1 MGALNEK
8 PASDS
13 AAALYPKLHRAF
25 ASAEI
30 VHVESDKNQGSHLLV
45 VEQYEDPV
53 RTRKIREPRVGNRA
67 GRKQGGVRRRVA
79 ANRENNARLMDLK
92 AGDYFLLAP
101 EPKRNALKALMNEA
115 VKAQRAATNLEGDGR
130 AFAVR
135 IVPHP
140 VTGADRLQIMRL
152 NMKGKARTSWAKPK
166 QQPAPEPDKPAH
178 QEQLLLE
185 PIPQKVVS
193 TPSKGN
199 RDLRTIFDKVA
210 KTLRNIGEPQT
221 GATSGASINPAN
233 N

>member
-1 MGALNEK
+1 MAEVNEK

-13 AAALYPKLHRAF
+13 AAALYPKLHEAF

-30 VHVESDKNQGSHLLV
+30 VHVVTDKNQGSYLL
-45 VEQYEDPV
+45 EISPYEDPV
-53 RTRKIREPRVGNRA
+53 RTRVIRTPREGNRA
-67 GRKQGGVRRRVA
+67 GRKRGGVRRRVA

-92 AGDYFLLAP
+92 AGDYFLLTP
-101 EPKRNALKALMNEA
+101 EPKRNAMKALMAEA

-135 IVPHP
+135 AIAHP
-140 VTGADRLQIMRL
+140 VTGAERLQIIRL

-166 QQPAPEPDKPAH
+166 QQPAPEPEKPAH
-178 QEQLLLE
+178 QEQLPLE
-185 PIPQKVVS
+185 PIPQKIVP

-199 RDLRTIFDKVA
+199 RDLRTIFDQVA